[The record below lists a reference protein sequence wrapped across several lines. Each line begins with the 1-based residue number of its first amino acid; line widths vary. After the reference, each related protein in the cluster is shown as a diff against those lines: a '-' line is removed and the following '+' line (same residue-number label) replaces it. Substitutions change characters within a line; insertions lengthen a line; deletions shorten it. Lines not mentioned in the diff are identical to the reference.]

1 MELKTRRLQTRLITA
16 MKRLRSADAQVAE
29 LAEQVDKTNMEDNE
43 VKVTHE
49 ALSEVMKGWKGVAK
63 VGDNC
68 PELLMVVPCSL
79 KDHRPWRERCTSTV
93 WVKR

>member
-1 MELKTRRLQTRLITA
+1 

-49 ALSEVMKGWKGVAK
+49 ALSEVMKGW
-63 VGDNC
+63 
-68 PELLMVVPCSL
+68 
-79 KDHRPWRERCTSTV
+79 
-93 WVKR
+93 